1 MKKLFQDTSEQILK
15 NNESVKKPFFR
26 ETPNSLR
33 WYLIIA
39 GVLGMR
45 NILDVVPIFQ
55 KNAFLG
61 LTIAISS
68 VCGFITF
75 YIAIKINFLIKEKAL
90 WVIKFFWIQFGF
102 SVLFLLYASY
112 IYGFFDRYFLLIVLI
127 SYGITK
133 IIVNSF
139 NRFFKESL

>member
-1 MKKLFQDTSEQILK
+1 
-15 NNESVKKPFFR
+15 
-26 ETPNSLR
+26 
-33 WYLIIA
+33 
-39 GVLGMR
+39 MR